1 MISKQIT
8 LTQIAMKYLLNIT
21 LIASVLIFSAC
32 GSGDE
37 AHSHGEDGDHTHE
50 PVAPQTPEQ
59 EHSHDADSDHSHEE
73 VLEGAGVITQWTDKT
88 ELFME
93 YPELIVGQEATFAV
107 HLTRLSDFKAISESE
122 VQFVFSSSRGTE
134 GSLTETEVQIP
145 GIYGPD
151 VIFDQAGRY
160 DLTIIIQGMVNDTLQ
175 VNGIPVYATANE
187 VPDAHEED
195 DPNQISFLKEQQWK
209 IPFGT
214 AKVGQ
219 STLTRTVEAHGEI
232 SARNSGQAVV
242 TAPFSGIILPAM
254 NANLPVAGSSVR
266 KGSSILVLNPA
277 IQSADGE
284 NYAQQFINA
293 QAELELARKD
303 LDRKQRLFERE
314 AIPEAELDRA
324 RIDYRRAMIQFQTIN
339 EIVQVDTSSYDS
351 YGDSE
356 ESYRFE
362 LKAPISGTFLE
373 TYVTPGMQVN
383 AGDPLFVIADLSK
396 VWLNV
401 HLPASERMSVAT
413 PGTASFR
420 IQGEEE
426 LYDLSELNGRL
437 ISIGKT
443 VDQQT
448 RTISMIYELNNPT
461 QSLQTGLFANVYVD
475 TEQKKNVHAIPE
487 SSLIEEEGSFYVFV
501 HVAGES
507 FEKRRVTTGIR
518 DRSMIEI
525 VSGLNEGEHVVTIN
539 PYQVKLAS
547 LSSEAPS
554 HGHAH

>member
-8 LTQIAMKYLLNIT
+8 LTQNIMKYLLNLT
-21 LIASVLIFSAC
+21 LMASALMFSAC
-32 GSGDE
+32 SSEDE
-37 AHSHGEDGDHTHE
+37 AHTYGEDGDQTHE
-50 PVAPQTPEQ
+50 PVPSQTSEK
-59 EHSHDADSDHSHEE
+59 EHSHGPDSDHSHDAA
-73 VLEGAGVITQWTDKT
+73 LEGAGVITQWTDKT

-93 YPELIVGQEATFAV
+93 YPALIVGQEATFAV

-122 VQFVFSSSRGTE
+122 VQFIFSSTRGME
-134 GSLTETEVQIP
+134 GSLTETEVRIP

-151 VIFDQAGRY
+151 VIFDRAGRY
-160 DLTIIIQGMVNDTLQ
+160 DLTIIIKGMVDDTLK
-175 VNGIPVYATANE
+175 VNGIPVYASADE
-187 VPDAHEED
+187 VPPAHEEED
-195 DPNQISFLKEQQWK
+195 SNLISFLKEQQWK

-214 AKVGQ
+214 AKVDK

-266 KGSSILVLNPA
+266 KGSSVLVLNPA

-324 RIDYRRAMIQFQTIN
+324 RIDYRRALIQFQTIN

-383 AGDPLFVIADLSK
+383 VGDPLFVIADLSK

-401 HLPASERMSVAT
+401 HLPASERMSVTT

-420 IQGEEE
+420 IQGEEK
-426 LYDLSELNGRL
+426 LYDLAELSGRL
-437 ISIGKT
+437 ISMGKS
-443 VDQQT
+443 VDPQT

-475 TEQKKNVHAIPE
+475 TEQKKDVHAISE
-487 SSLIEEEGSFYVFV
+487 SSLIEEEGSFFVFV

-507 FEKRRVTTGIR
+507 FEKRQVTTGIR
-518 DRSMIEI
+518 DRGMVEI
-525 VSGLNEGEHVVTIN
+525 VSGLNDGEHVVTIN